1 MISSAKIAVLALLS
15 ASAAHAEK
23 SVVLM
28 RGVGLTNCAVFST
41 QPSDREYTLGLS
53 QWIYGHWTAQNR
65 YLAMFGEKMKDIQD
79 STLEPDPLAAQILAV
94 CKAEPSLQIIEAADR
109 IFDRLPELEAG
120 NLP

>member
-1 MISSAKIAVLALLS
+1 VSYSAKIAVLTFLW

-41 QPSDREYTLGLS
+41 QPHDREYTIGMS
-53 QWIYGHWTAQNR
+53 QWIYGHWSAQNR
-65 YLAMFGEKMKDIQD
+65 YLATFGEKMKDIQA
-79 STLEPDPLAAQILAV
+79 STLEPDPLAAQILAI
-94 CKAEPSLQIIEAADR
+94 CRTEPSLQLIEAADS
-109 IFDRLPELEAG
+109 IFDRLPDLKAG